1 MALSRVVVLGSV
13 NVDLTVVS
21 EGIPEAG
28 ETLTGQ
34 AFSQY
39 FGGKGANQAVMAS
52 RTNVPVSMISAVGND
67 SYGDLALE
75 NFRSNEIDIS
85 GVQRVPTSTGMAH
98 IWVDRSGENRIVLIP
113 GANSEVSVNQA
124 LDSLKNL
131 PDAKYLIGQC
141 EIPVA
146 VTSQI
151 FSFAQNAGLTT
162 ILNPAPY
169 KSLPQELLDNSTWLI
184 VNEVEFQELHTR
196 HLAPDS
202 TEAINSFIRKTH
214 CIITLGAR
222 GAILLNEE
230 GEQKIISAPH
240 VIALDTTGAG
250 DCLIGAFVGGL
261 AHGLSSIKALEFA
274 INAASHSVTMIGAQS
289 AFPTKEWCAV
299 KISASA

>member
-21 EGIPEAG
+21 ERIPEAG
-28 ETLTGQ
+28 ETITGQ
-34 AFSQY
+34 AFSQN

-85 GVQRVPTSTGMAH
+85 GVQRVSTSTGMAH
-98 IWVDRSGENRIVLIP
+98 IWVDESGENRIVLIP
-113 GANSEVSVNQA
+113 GANSAVSVTQA
-124 LDSLKNL
+124 LDSLKKL

-151 FSFAQNAGLTT
+151 FSYAHSVDVTT
-162 ILNPAPY
+162 ILNPAPFTP
-169 KSLPQELLDNSTWLI
+169 LPHELLDNSTWLI
-184 VNEVEFQELHTR
+184 VNEVEFQELHPR

-202 TEAINSFIRKTH
+202 PEAINSFIRKTH

-230 GEQKIISAPH
+230 GEQKKISAPH
-240 VIALDTTGAG
+240 VVARDTTGAG

-274 INAASHSVTMIGAQS
+274 ITAASHSVITIGAQN
-289 AFPTKEWCAV
+289 AFPTKEWCAE